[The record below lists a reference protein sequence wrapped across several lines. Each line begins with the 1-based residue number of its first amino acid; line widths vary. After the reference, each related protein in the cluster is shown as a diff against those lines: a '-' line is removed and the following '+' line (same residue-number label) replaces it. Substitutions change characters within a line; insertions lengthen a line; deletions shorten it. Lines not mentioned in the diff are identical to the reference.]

1 MHNEIDVKARLMDSA
16 RAEFLEKGYEKASL
30 RTICRNADVTTGALY
45 FFFRN
50 KADLFDSIVA
60 ETAQRMMELVERQT
74 AAEIG
79 GSSDSAAYQR
89 ELSEYLCRNKD
100 EVRILLDCSVG
111 TKYEHFGD
119 EYGSAV
125 GRGFFAFYNSFG
137 GTPEYRD
144 IMKLIVRMRVHGYI
158 EMLKGD
164 YDMDKMMK
172 FSALMEIYGDSGF
185 EGMMKKFKNITGGT
199 E

>member
-1 MHNEIDVKARLMDSA
+1 MHNEIDVKIRLIDSA

-30 RTICRNADVTTGALY
+30 RAICKNANVTTGALY

-50 KADLFDSIVA
+50 KADLFDSIVS

-74 AAEIG
+74 VAEIG

-125 GRGFFAFYNSFG
+125 GRGFFAFYDSFG

-172 FSALMEIYGDSGF
+172 FSALMEAYGDSGF
-185 EGMMKKFKNITGGT
+185 EGMMKKFKNITGGA